1 MARKLKQTKN
11 PDDAEE
17 LKHVSILDVRHVL
30 LEEEVGVE
38 ADGGDIVNNIHGRL
52 EEITFV
58 GAGNESEIENCV
70 NYILLLIFKVY

>member
-17 LKHVSILDVRHVL
+17 LKHISILDVRHVL
-30 LEEEVGVE
+30 LEEEVGVK
-38 ADGGDIVNNIHGRL
+38 ADGGDIVNNINRRL

-58 GAGNESEIENCV
+58 GTGNESETENV
-70 NYILLLIFKVY
+70 LIIFFY